1 MLTSSLRLLSQG
13 LAPLSARALSS
24 SPPQMPPPELTYERA
39 TGIIDTTLFYVN
51 HGLSNKHL
59 SSIKDIPFP
68 EDAST
73 ASKLVGKWQKM
84 MEAHFSTQVTVL
96 TALGYP
102 QSEQGLQIYNG
113 QLQQLMSSAAPGEQ
127 EKLRVG
133 SRDLW
138 RTTLGHTFGMP
149 RPNDPEANPG
159 NKVMGVK
166 EELGVVEARDVM

>member
-1 MLTSSLRLLSQG
+1 MRSVDVV
-13 LAPLSARALSS
+13 ASS
-24 SPPQMPPPELTYERA
+24 STALAGMLDRPGAWLRRKDVERVETITSGRLHEMLAETAGPGPSADELAFHLARIGGQRELFAALLIRA
-39 TGIIDTTLFYVN
+39 
-51 HGLSNKHL
+51 
-59 SSIKDIPFP
+59 
-68 EDAST
+68 
-73 ASKLVGKWQKM
+73 
-84 MEAHFSTQVTVL
+84 